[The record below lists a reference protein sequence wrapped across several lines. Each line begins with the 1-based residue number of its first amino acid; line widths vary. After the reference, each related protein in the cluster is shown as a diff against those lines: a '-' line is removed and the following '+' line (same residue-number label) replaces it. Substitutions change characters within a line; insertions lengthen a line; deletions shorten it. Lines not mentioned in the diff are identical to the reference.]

1 VAWQFPGDL
10 RLSELEERVADRLRS
25 EFDLEEVSVSID
37 ERGRANVTAAPP
49 AAGVSKRTQ
58 PGKRAVS
65 VETLVPT
72 GMARGDE
79 VAVLTDGGRV
89 EGTVVSARSGGGS
102 PPAASAPAAPEPDPD
117 GEDETPVAP
126 SAPTTTGG
134 EGRVTVAVS
143 RADADRLLATEGAPV
158 VVQARGTGREY
169 ELLAVLRRAGQRVR
183 RITLGEND
191 PLGVASSPAGV
202 REEYGVAVLAV
213 RDGSSWRVAPE
224 DGRALAAG
232 EELFVVGSRGDI
244 ERLAEVVA

>member
-1 VAWQFPGDL
+1 
-10 RLSELEERVADRLRS
+10 
-25 EFDLEEVSVSID
+25 
-37 ERGRANVTAAPP
+37 
-49 AAGVSKRTQ
+49 
-58 PGKRAVS
+58 VS

-79 VAVLTDGGRV
+79 VAVLTDGGRG
-89 EGTVVSARSGGGS
+89 EGTVGSARSGGGS